1 MIQTLFADFN
11 YFDFLILPF
20 LIFLARICDVT
31 IGTIRI
37 IMVSR
42 GQRRLA
48 PILGFFEV
56 LIWLVA
62 IGRIMQNLDN
72 WMCYIFYAAGFA
84 TGNYIGILLEER
96 LAVGIVQLQIITQKD
111 SSKLIKALKDAG
123 YGITHHNAEGGV
135 SGRWVSIIYSIVKRT
150 ELEKVVGLILEHN
163 PNAFYSIGDVRFVN
177 KDLPTAMPGHQRFL
191 GIRLGK

>member
-1 MIQTLFADFN
+1 MLQTLFSDFN
-11 YFDFLILPF
+11 YFDYFILP
-20 LIFLARICDVT
+20 LMIFLARICDVT

-56 LIWLVA
+56 LIWLIA

-84 TGNYIGILLEER
+84 TGNYIGILIEER

-111 SSKLIKALKDAG
+111 PSKLINALKDAG

-135 SGRWVSIIYSIVKRT
+135 SGRWVSMIYSIVKRA
-150 ELEKVVGLILEHN
+150 ELDKVVGLILEHN
-163 PNAFYSIGDVRFVN
+163 PNAFYSIGDVRYVN
-177 KDLPTAMPGHQRFL
+177 KDLPTAISTNRFL

>member
-1 MIQTLFADFN
+1 MLQALFADFN

-56 LIWLVA
+56 LIWLIA

-84 TGNYIGILLEER
+84 TGNYIGILIEER

-111 SSKLIKALKDAG
+111 PSKLINALKDAG

-135 SGRWVSIIYSIVKRT
+135 SGRWVSMIYSIVKRA
-150 ELEKVVGLILEHN
+150 ELDKVVGLIREHN

-177 KDLPTAMPGHQRFL
+177 KDLPTAISANKFL